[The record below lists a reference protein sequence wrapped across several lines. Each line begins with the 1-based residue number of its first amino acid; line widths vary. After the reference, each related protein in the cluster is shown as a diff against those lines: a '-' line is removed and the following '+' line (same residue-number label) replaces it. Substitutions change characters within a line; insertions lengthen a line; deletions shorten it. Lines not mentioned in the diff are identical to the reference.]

1 MRFARERAP
10 PVPPPSAAPAGS
22 RRDAPSREALE
33 APAEALEAATTPD
46 RRSPL
51 EGPAAARRAPLEGPA
66 AARERAPRRPRRRRS
81 RRRPPLE
88 AAAPPP
94 RPPPPPVEPRRVHLP
109 LESFAADV
117 DPYGE
122 PEFPDDASP
131 ASAVLMNVALV
142 RVADA
147 SRATLADAGTLLLRK
162 GDTVLVEADR
172 GVTMAVVA
180 FPSRRQLVESRMV
193 PRIVRRSDEGDLK
206 AEARARLKE
215 AEAVRTTSA
224 LLRSLDLPA
233 KVLRVEI
240 SRTGQRVVVHLS
252 SEDRIE
258 LRELGRQLNQALR
271 SRVEIRHVGARDAAK
286 AIGGVGP
293 CGLQLCC
300 NTFLADF
307 APVSIRHAKEQG
319 LALKPERVSGVCGR
333 LMCCLVYEDAFYR
346 SQRSLFPKPGKR
358 VLTPKG
364 EGRVRDV
371 DVLARTVR
379 VALTDAGVETFP
391 VDALLPA
398 APPAAG
404 TPTAPP

>member
-1 MRFARERAP
+1 M
-10 PVPPPSAAPAGS
+10 
-22 RRDAPSREALE
+22 
-33 APAEALEAATTPD
+33 
-46 RRSPL
+46 
-51 EGPAAARRAPLEGPA
+51 
-66 AARERAPRRPRRRRS
+66 
-81 RRRPPLE
+81 
-88 AAAPPP
+88 
-94 RPPPPPVEPRRVHLP
+94 HLP
-109 LESFAADV
+109 LESFSADV
-117 DPYGE
+117 DPYAE

-131 ASAVLMNVALV
+131 PHAVLMNVALV

-147 SRATLADAGTLLLRK
+147 ARATLADAGTLLLRK

-271 SRVEIRHVGARDAAK
+271 SRVEIRHVGARDAAR

-358 VLTPKG
+358 VLTPRG

>member
-1 MRFARERAP
+1 VSDAR
-10 PVPPPSAAPAGS
+10 
-22 RRDAPSREALE
+22 PSR
-33 APAEALEAATTPD
+33 
-46 RRSPL
+46 
-51 EGPAAARRAPLEGPA
+51 
-66 AARERAPRRPRRRRS
+66 
-81 RRRPPLE
+81 
-88 AAAPPP
+88 
-94 RPPPPPVEPRRVHLP
+94 RPPPPNPPRPSKPPPAARASKLPPPPAARASKPPPPPAARPSKPPPAPIAPPPEPRRVHLP
-109 LESFAADV
+109 LESHAAGV

-122 PEFPDDASP
+122 PEFPDDTAG
-131 ASAVLMNVALV
+131 ANALLMNVVLL

-147 SRATLADAGTLLLRK
+147 ARATLADAGPLLLRK
-162 GDTVLVEADR
+162 GDTVLVEAER
-172 GVTMAVVA
+172 GATMAVVA
-180 FPSRRQLVESRMV
+180 FPSRRQLVETRMV
-193 PRIVRRSDEGDLK
+193 PRVLRRSDEGDLK

-215 AEAVRTTSA
+215 AEAVRTTA
-224 LLRSLDLPA
+224 DLLRTLNLPA

-258 LRELGRQLNQALR
+258 LRELGRLLNQALR

-286 AIGGVGP
+286 AVGGVGP

-300 NTFLADF
+300 NTFLAEF

-379 VALTDAGVETFP
+379 VALTDGGVETFP

-398 APPAAG
+398 APIAPG
-404 TPTAPP
+404 TPTGAP

>member
-1 MRFARERAP
+1 M
-10 PVPPPSAAPAGS
+10 SASHPHAGN
-22 RRDAPSREALE
+22 AL
-33 APAEALEAATTPD
+33 P
-46 RRSPL
+46 
-51 EGPAAARRAPLEGPA
+51 
-66 AARERAPRRPRRRRS
+66 
-81 RRRPPLE
+81 
-88 AAAPPP
+88 
-94 RPPPPPVEPRRVHLP
+94 
-109 LESFAADV
+109 
-117 DPYGE
+117 
-122 PEFPDDASP
+122 
-131 ASAVLMNVALV
+131 
-142 RVADA
+142 
-147 SRATLADAGTLLLRK
+147 
-162 GDTVLVEADR
+162 
-172 GVTMAVVA
+172 
-180 FPSRRQLVESRMV
+180 
-193 PRIVRRSDEGDLK
+193 
-206 AEARARLKE
+206 
-215 AEAVRTTSA
+215 
-224 LLRSLDLPA
+224 
-233 KVLRVEI
+233 
-240 SRTGQRVVVHLS
+240 RVVITGIGLTS
-252 SEDRIE
+252 PNGNDLASFRKN
-258 LRELGRQLNQALR
+258 LLNKVSGVR
-271 SRVEIRHVGARDAAK
+271 PWEIRHVGARDAAK

-404 TPTAPP
+404 TPPAPP

>member
-1 MRFARERAP
+1 M
-10 PVPPPSAAPAGS
+10 
-22 RRDAPSREALE
+22 
-33 APAEALEAATTPD
+33 
-46 RRSPL
+46 
-51 EGPAAARRAPLEGPA
+51 
-66 AARERAPRRPRRRRS
+66 
-81 RRRPPLE
+81 
-88 AAAPPP
+88 
-94 RPPPPPVEPRRVHLP
+94 HLA

-122 PEFPDDASP
+122 PEFPDDASSS
-131 ASAVLMNVALV
+131 SAVLMNVALV

-147 SRATLADAGTLLLRK
+147 ARATLADAGTLLLRK

-215 AEAVRTTSA
+215 AEAVRTTSG
-224 LLRSLDLPA
+224 LLRSLNLPA

-300 NTFLADF
+300 NTFLSDF

-404 TPTAPP
+404 TPPAPP

>member
-1 MRFARERAP
+1 MSER
-10 PVPPPSAAPAGS
+10 
-22 RRDAPSREALE
+22 RPSR
-33 APAEALEAATTPD
+33 
-46 RRSPL
+46 
-51 EGPAAARRAPLEGPA
+51 
-66 AARERAPRRPRRRRS
+66 
-81 RRRPPLE
+81 
-88 AAAPPP
+88 
-94 RPPPPPVEPRRVHLP
+94 RPPPPPAAARPSKPPPPAAARPSKPPPPAVARPSRPPAALPAVEARRVHLP
-109 LESFAADV
+109 LESHAEGV

-122 PEFPDDASP
+122 PDFPDDASP
-131 ASAVLMNVALV
+131 AHAALVNVVLV

-147 SRATLADAGTLLLRK
+147 ARATLADAGTLLLRK

-180 FPSRRQLVESRMV
+180 FPSRRQLVESRMI
-193 PRIVRRSDEGDLK
+193 PRVLRRSDEGDLK

-215 AEAVRTTSA
+215 AEAARVA
-224 LLRSLDLPA
+224 ADILRALDLPA
-233 KVLRVEI
+233 RVLRAEI

-252 SEDRIE
+252 SEERIE

-300 NTFLADF
+300 NTFLAEF

-346 SQRSLFPKPGKR
+346 SQRSLFPRPGKR

-379 VALTDAGVETFP
+379 VALTDGGVETFP
-391 VDALLPA
+391 VDALSPA
-398 APPAAG
+398 APPATG
-404 TPTAPP
+404 SPPGPP